1 MSTAPNKRKN
11 KKQEK
16 KTFAIP
22 KNIVFLQSYLCVIII
37 QKNYKIMLKKLF
49 KIGMLAGAL
58 LIACSANAQEK
69 EYTLVYPQYGFW
81 SNW

>member
-1 MSTAPNKRKN
+1 
-11 KKQEK
+11 
-16 KTFAIP
+16 
-22 KNIVFLQSYLCVIII
+22 
-37 QKNYKIMLKKLF
+37 MLKKLF

-81 SNW
+81 SNWSIGGSVLYSWQYEHGGILDWRDGSNIGASLFFEKELSKKK